1 MVDRSK
7 IYQSVQSGYDKKQ
20 LRAIGRLGKIM
31 RVYKEYEMTSYRH
44 GTLIL
49 RNINGVW
56 LFDVTEMQR
65 RNV

>member
-31 RVYKEYEMTSYRH
+31 RVYKEYEMPSYSH

-49 RNINGVW
+49 RNINGEIGRAHV
-56 LFDVTEMQR
+56 
-65 RNV
+65 

>member
-1 MVDRSK
+1 MLDKSK
-7 IYQSVQSGYDKKQ
+7 IYQAVESGYDKKR

-31 RVYKEYEMTSYRH
+31 RVYKEYEMPSYSH

-56 LFDVTEMQR
+56 LFDVQEMRR
-65 RNV
+65 RND